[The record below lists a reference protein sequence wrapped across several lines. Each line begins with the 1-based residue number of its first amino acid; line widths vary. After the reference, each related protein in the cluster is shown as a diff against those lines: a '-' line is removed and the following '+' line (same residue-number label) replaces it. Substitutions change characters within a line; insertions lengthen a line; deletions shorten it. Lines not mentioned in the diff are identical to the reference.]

1 MAVRVA
7 AEVADGWAPILTGIE
22 LRSGVKGVF
31 KVSLD
36 GNLLFDKAVVGRMP
50 DDGEVAKK
58 LEQELG
64 PKLQW
69 RKPH

>member
-1 MAVRVA
+1 VAVRVA
-7 AEVADGWAPILTGIE
+7 AEVADGWAPVLQGIE

-36 GNLLFDKAVVGRMP
+36 GNLLFDKSAAGRMP
-50 DDGEVAKK
+50 DQGEVAKK

>member
-7 AEVADGWAPILTGIE
+7 AEVADGWAPILKGIE

-31 KVSLD
+31 KVSVDEKLV
-36 GNLLFDKAVVGRMP
+36 FDKAVIGRFP
-50 DDGEVAKK
+50 NEGEVANR
-58 LEQELG
+58 LEEELG

-69 RKPH
+69 RKPK